1 MKTRNPTLLAS
12 LIAASLG
19 LAGIAAANDHTAAD
33 RRDDDRHADAADR
46 ADANRAD
53 ANRTD
58 ADRTAGQTL
67 DDATITAA
75 VKAKLLEDA
84 RTKGFDINVDTRNGV
99 VTLKGGADSLSAKT
113 SAGDIATMTDG
124 VVSVDNQLTVAAPGT
139 EARKEANEATASG
152 EVRETLSDTGE
163 VIDDAWITGK
173 VKAQLIAD
181 EDIAGLEIN
190 VETKDNRV
198 HLIGD
203 VPNAEVRA
211 EAVRIA
217 QTTQGVAGVDASRL
231 IVRGNA
237 SASR

>member
-1 MKTRNPTLLAS
+1 MKTRHPTLLAS

-19 LAGIAAANDHTAAD
+19 LAGIAVANDHTAAE
-33 RRDDDRHADAADR
+33 RRDGDRHEAERTDLD
-46 ADANRAD
+46 
-53 ANRTD
+53 TD

-67 DDATITAA
+67 DDATITAS
-75 VKAKLLEDA
+75 VKAKLLDDA

-163 VIDDAWITGK
+163 VIDDAWITSK

>member
-1 MKTRNPTLLAS
+1 MNTLNKTLMAS
-12 LIAASLG
+12 FIAASLG
-19 LAGIAAANDHTAAD
+19 LSGVVAAD
-33 RRDDDRHADAADR
+33 DHA
-46 ADANRAD
+46 
-53 ANRTD
+53 
-58 ADRTAGQTL
+58 ADRTAGEVI
-67 DDATITAA
+67 DDAAITASI
-75 VKAKLLEDA
+75 KAKLLEDE
-84 RTKGFDINVDTRNGV
+84 RTEGFDINVDTKNGR
-99 VTLKGGADSLSAKT
+99 VTLKGGADSLADKT
-113 SAGDIATMTDG
+113 IAGDIARTTDG
-124 VVSVDNQLTVAAPGT
+124 VTGVDNQLTVAAPGT

-163 VIDDAWITGK
+163 VINDAWITSK
-173 VKAQLIAD
+173 VKTQLVAD

-231 IVRGNA
+231 VVRGNA